1 MSYIILHETTFIA
14 FSQQNVIF
22 RLGIQTKLDAQST
35 TTIEGGKSPTS
46 PTILVNSKLSFTFDS
61 DSYLVTKEC
70 HHKFLSD
77 YKTTDT
83 SLDVTWVRNGFVAIL
98 ANKLCSATASIRR
111 NSDS

>member
-46 PTILVNSKLSFTFDS
+46 TTILVNSKLSFTFDS

-83 SLDVTWVRNGFVAIL
+83 SRNGFVAIL
-98 ANKLCSATASIRR
+98 ANKLCAVTASIRS
-111 NSDS
+111 NGAS